1 MGNITSI
8 PDVTHTIIKNNI
20 KHRIPNF
27 THRKL
32 QTIVYFIDALYLKLN
47 DRRLIGAPFTMTE
60 DGPVNKEIADL
71 YLDVTFEEDASDLTI
86 VGTLIN
92 DTEFTA
98 CMDLVMSIFTQF
110 NQEEISLATNSKGIK
125 QPIEVSDTMMKE
137 QFLFNLDKR
146 IK

>member
-1 MGNITSI
+1 MGKITSI
-8 PDVTHTIIKNNI
+8 PDVAHTIIKNNI

-32 QTIVYFIDALYLKLN
+32 QTIVYLMDALYLKLN

-60 DGPVNKEIADL
+60 NGPVNKEIADL
-71 YLDVTFEEDASDLTI
+71 YSDVTFGEDADDLTI

-98 CMDLVMSIFTQF
+98 YMDLVMSIFTQF
-110 NQEEISLATNSKGIK
+110 NQEEISQAMNNKGIK
-125 QPIEVSDTMMKE
+125 QPTVVTDTMMKE
-137 QFLFNLDKR
+137 QFLLDLDK
-146 IK
+146 KLK